1 MGKAILR
8 VAGIKTTSDLS
19 GVGKHHIDRI
29 SETNKDIDLYRSSEN
44 ITLKSAIGGTYG
56 DTFDFVVRDLKNQH
70 EKQME
75 STRESRRKSFRDK
88 VNEDKADVA
97 CEFMMSASPEYFE
110 GKSHK
115 EVREWA
121 ETSLKFVTDKIGI
134 NKDNVLHAVVHM
146 DEKTPHLHV
155 VAVPL
160 VEKYDG
166 RKKENVLAISR
177 KHFITTRQDM
187 ANVQTNYVE
196 FMNEKG
202 FDLERGMEK
211 SGGKHLDVARYK
223 VKTAEEKV
231 EQLEQQ
237 VTNLSG
243 EKEKLEKEKEA
254 IQKEKELLEKKVE
267 EISKKQT
274 ELVKKT
280 WEIHTVFEE
289 RLSLEDDVKSIKER
303 VEPVKTLFGGKDK
316 EPTVKLPQK
325 DFEQLIAYAERG
337 VGAEIIVAAEKAKNG
352 ELKLGHSNLVEKHN
366 QLVGK
371 YNQYLDK
378 SKALLAENQE
388 LKKDL
393 GQTKGSLKKAEKDTN
408 RLASFILKEDLGDKF
423 KDWNAQINRQQ
434 QQEKSRKDFGMER

>member
-29 SETNKDIDLYRSSEN
+29 SETNKDIDPNRSNDN
-44 ITLKSAIGGTYG
+44 ITLKSALGTYG
-56 DTFDFVVRDLKNQH
+56 DTFEYVVRDLKNQH
-70 EKQME
+70 EKQMK

-88 VNEDKADVA
+88 INEDKADVA

-110 GKSHK
+110 GKSRK

-177 KHFITTRQDM
+177 KHFIKTRQDM

-237 VTNLSG
+237 VTDLSG
-243 EKEKLEKEKEA
+243 EKEKLQKEKEA
-254 IQKEKELLEKKVE
+254 LRQEKELLEKKVLE
-267 EISKKQT
+267 LQKNQKALVQT
-274 ELVKKT
+274 T
-280 WEIHTVFEE
+280 GRIQTIFDE
-289 RLSLEDDVKSIKER
+289 RLSLEDDMKSIKER
-303 VEPVKTLFGGKDK
+303 VEPVKTMFGSKDK
-316 EPTVKLPQK
+316 EPYEKLPKK
-325 DFEQLIAYAERG
+325 DLERLIAYAERG
-337 VGAEIIVAAEKAKNG
+337 VGAEIVVAAEKKKNI
-352 ELKLGHSNLVEKHN
+352 ELTRDQLDLVK
-366 QLVGK
+366 K
-371 YNQYLDK
+371 YNELSDRHESYFTR
-378 SKALLAENQE
+378 SKEILLENQE
-388 LKKDL
+388 LKRDL
-393 GQTKGSLKKAEKDTN
+393 GKTKADLSKSEKTSQ
-408 RLASFILKEDLGDKF
+408 RFAQFVIKENLSEKF
-423 KDWNAQINRQQ
+423 KDWNAQISRQQ
-434 QQEKSRKDFGMER
+434 QQERSRQDFGMER

>member
-8 VAGIKTTSDLS
+8 VAGIQTTSDLS

-44 ITLKSAIGGTYG
+44 ITLKSAIGTYNE
-56 DTFDFVVRDLKNQH
+56 TFDYLVRDLKNQH
-70 EKQME
+70 EEQME

-88 VNEDKADVA
+88 INEDKADVA

-110 GKSHK
+110 GKSHQ

-121 ETSLKFVTDKIGI
+121 ENSLKFVTDKIGI

-177 KHFITTRQDM
+177 KHFIKTRQDM

-237 VTNLSG
+237 VTDLSG
-243 EKEKLEKEKEA
+243 EKEKLQKEKEA
-254 IQKEKELLEKKVE
+254 MQKEKELLEKKVME
-267 EISKKQT
+267 LDKNRT
-274 ELVKKT
+274 ELVQKT

-303 VEPVKTLFGGKDK
+303 AEPIKTLFGSKDK
-316 EPTVKLPQK
+316 EPNVKLPQK
-325 DFEQLIAYAERG
+325 DFERLIAYAERG
-337 VGAEIIVAAEKAKNG
+337 VGAEIIVTAEKAKNG
-352 ELKLGHSNLVEKHN
+352 ELNHGYSELAKKFNVLADKHN
-366 QLVGK
+366 HHA
-371 YNQYLDK
+371 NR
-378 SKALLAENQE
+378 SAELLAENQE

-393 GQTKGSLKKAEKDTN
+393 GKTKAELTKSDKTSK
-408 RLASFILKEDLGDKF
+408 RFAEFVIKEDLSDKF
-423 KDWNAQINRQQ
+423 KDWNAQINKQQ
-434 QQEKSRKDFGMER
+434 QQEKSRRDFGMER

>member
-8 VAGIKTTSDLS
+8 VAGIKTTGDLS
-19 GVGKHHIDRI
+19 GVGKHHVDRI
-29 SETNKDIDLYRSSEN
+29 SETNKDIDPDRFDEN
-44 ITLKSAIGGTYG
+44 ITLKSTIGTYNE
-56 DTFDFVVRDLKNQH
+56 TFNYVVRDLKNQH

-88 VNEDKADVA
+88 INEDKADVA

-110 GKSHK
+110 GKSRQ
-115 EVREWA
+115 EVRDWA
-121 ETSLKFVTDKIGI
+121 ENSLKFVTDKIGI
-134 NKDNVLHAVVHM
+134 SQDNVLHAVVHM

-187 ANVQTNYVE
+187 AHVQTDYVK

-223 VKTAEEKV
+223 VKTTEEKV

-237 VTNLSG
+237 VTALSG

-254 IQKEKELLEKKVE
+254 LRQEKEFLEKKVGE
-267 EISKKQT
+267 LQKNQKALVQTTGEIQT
-274 ELVKKT
+274 
-280 WEIHTVFEE
+280 IFAE
-289 RLSLEDDVKSIKER
+289 RLSLENDVKSIKER
-303 VEPVKTLFGGKDK
+303 VEPVKTMFGSKDK
-316 EPTVKLPQK
+316 EPYEKLPKK
-325 DFEQLIAYAERG
+325 DLERLIAYAERG
-337 VGAEIIVAAEKAKNG
+337 VGAEIVVAAEKNKNI
-352 ELKLGHSNLVEKHN
+352 ELTRDQLDLVK
-366 QLVGK
+366 K
-371 YNQYLDK
+371 YNELSDRHESYFTR
-378 SKALLAENQE
+378 SKEILLENQE
-388 LKKDL
+388 LKKELGKIKTDL
-393 GQTKGSLKKAEKDTN
+393 SKSEKTSQ
-408 RLASFILKEDLGDKF
+408 RFAQFVIKEDLADKF
-423 KDWNAQINRQQ
+423 KDWNAQISRQQ
-434 QQEKSRKDFGMER
+434 QQEKSRRDFGMER

>member
-8 VAGIKTTSDLS
+8 VAGIQTTSDLS

-29 SETNKDIDLYRSSEN
+29 SETNKDIDPNRSSTN
-44 ITLKSAIGGTYG
+44 ITLKSAIGTYNE
-56 DTFDFVVRDLKNQH
+56 TFDYLVRDLKTQH

-110 GKSHK
+110 GKSRK

-121 ETSLKFVTDKIGI
+121 VESLKFVTDKIGI

-177 KHFITTRQDM
+177 KHFIKTRQDM

-223 VKTAEEKV
+223 VKTTEEKV
-231 EQLEQQ
+231 EQLERQ
-237 VTNLSG
+237 VADLSG
-243 EKEKLEKEKEA
+243 EKEKLQKEKEA
-254 IQKEKELLEKKVE
+254 MQQEKILLEKTIENIKRTSKSLNDKV
-267 EISKKQT
+267 QT
-274 ELVKKT
+274 ITKA
-280 WEIHTVFEE
+280 FDE
-289 RLSLEDDVKSIKER
+289 RLSLDSDVKSIKER
-303 VEPVKTLFGGKDK
+303 IEPVKTLFGSKDK
-316 EPTVKLPQK
+316 EPYEKLPKK
-325 DFEQLIAYAERG
+325 DLERLIAYAERG
-337 VGAEIIVAAEKAKNG
+337 VGAEMTVIVEKNKNTVLKDKHG
-352 ELKLGHSNLVEKHN
+352 KFVQKYNDLVKSHNNHFTRSKDLLEKTDKLFDELKETKAEVKKNERVNERLVEFVVK
-366 QLVGK
+366 
-371 YNQYLDK
+371 
-378 SKALLAENQE
+378 ENLE
-388 LKKDL
+388 
-393 GQTKGSLKKAEKDTN
+393 
-408 RLASFILKEDLGDKF
+408 DKF
-423 KDWNAQINRQQ
+423 KDWNAEIQRQQ
-434 QQEKSRKDFGMER
+434 QQERSRRDFGMER

>member
-8 VAGIKTTSDLS
+8 VAGIKTTGDLS
-19 GVGKHHIDRI
+19 GVGKHHVERI
-29 SETNKDIDLYRSSEN
+29 SETNKDIDPGRFDEN
-44 ITLKSAIGGTYG
+44 ITLKSTIGTYNE
-56 DTFDFVVRDLKNQH
+56 TFNYVVRDLKSQH

-88 VNEDKADVA
+88 INEDKADVA

-110 GKSHK
+110 GKSRQ

-121 ETSLKFVTDKIGI
+121 ENSLKFVTDKIGI
-134 NKDNVLHAVVHM
+134 SKDNVLHAVVHM

-187 ANVQTNYVE
+187 AHVQTDYVK

-223 VKTAEEKV
+223 VKTTEEKV

-237 VTNLSG
+237 VTALSG
-243 EKEKLEKEKEA
+243 EKEKLQKEKEA
-254 IQKEKELLEKKVE
+254 LRQEKELLEKKVGE
-267 EISKKQT
+267 LQKNQKALVQT
-274 ELVKKT
+274 T
-280 WEIHTVFEE
+280 GRIQTVFDE

-303 VEPVKTLFGGKDK
+303 IEPVKTIFGSKDK
-316 EPTVKLPQK
+316 EPYEKLPKK
-325 DFEQLIAYAERG
+325 DLERLLGYAERG
-337 VGAEIIVAAEKAKNG
+337 VGAEIVVAAEKAKSG
-352 ELKLGHSNLVEKHN
+352 KLKHDHSDLVKKYNE
-366 QLVGK
+366 LVGK
-371 YNQYLDK
+371 HNLHANR
-378 SKALLAENQE
+378 SEELLAENQE

-393 GQTKGSLKKAEKDTN
+393 GKTKADLSKSEKTSQ
-408 RLASFILKEDLGDKF
+408 RFAQFVIKEDLSEKF
-423 KDWNAQINRQQ
+423 KDWNAQISRQQ
-434 QQEKSRKDFGMER
+434 QQEKSRQDFGMER

>member
-29 SETNKDIDLYRSSEN
+29 SETNKDIDPNRSNDN
-44 ITLKSAIGGTYG
+44 ITLKSAIGTYG
-56 DTFDFVVRDLKNQH
+56 DTFNYVVRDLKNQH

-110 GKSHK
+110 GKSRQ

-121 ETSLKFVTDKIGI
+121 ENSLKFVTDKIGI

-177 KHFITTRQDM
+177 KHFIKTRQDM
-187 ANVQTNYVE
+187 ANVQTNYVD

-237 VTNLSG
+237 VTDLSG
-243 EKEKLEKEKEA
+243 EKEKLQKEKEA

-274 ELVKKT
+274 ELVQKT
-280 WEIHTVFEE
+280 WEFHTVFEE
-289 RLSLEDDVKSIKER
+289 RLSLDDDVKSIKER
-303 VEPVKTLFGGKDK
+303 VEPVKTIFGSKDK
-316 EPTVKLPQK
+316 EPNVKLPQK
-325 DFEQLIAYAERG
+325 DFERLIAYAERG
-337 VGAEIIVAAEKAKNG
+337 VGAEIVVAAEKTKNG
-352 ELKLGHSNLVEKHN
+352 ELKLGHSDLLKKYNVLVDKHN
-366 QLVGK
+366 HHA
-371 YNQYLDK
+371 NR
-378 SKALLAENQE
+378 SAELLAENQE

-393 GQTKGSLKKAEKDTN
+393 GTTKVERNKFEKTSE
-408 RLASFILKEDLGDKF
+408 RFAQFVIKENLEDKF
-423 KDWNAQINRQQ
+423 KDWNVQISRQQ
-434 QQEKSRKDFGMER
+434 QQEKTRRDFGMER